1 MYDSRYEGMF
11 SAQKIKQA
19 QARMESARNLFDS
32 QWSEL
37 ADLVLPTQSG
47 QFYGQSRQQ
56 GSSQTNRQYDEY
68 ASQALQDGVS
78 TFEGLTMPRGQK
90 WQRFRAMPDQLMESV
105 EVQQWFERQVNL
117 VFSMRNDP
125 KSGFTTNV
133 HTSSEGLMGFGNQS
147 MWVDKRFDA
156 FGRFEGLSYE
166 SEHIGGVWV
175 ERDARGNI
183 FRIHRKITLTAEQA
197 KDKWQDAAPDSVLN
211 ALKGPNPTPDRT
223 LDFLHVIER
232 NDAMI
237 AGRLDAWG
245 KPWKACYYCVTDS
258 DVFLVGGY
266 RTLRRIYSCFAR
278 SQNEAYGRGPAGLVL
293 PAIRASQVIMQDLVL
308 GTEMTVKPPLLAED
322 DDLDQAVIALGPFG
336 ITYGGLEMGRERLKT
351 FLGTIDLSG
360 AERLLD
366 RIHAVI
372 DKAFYRDLMQINREL
387 KTHISAARTLEEVS
401 EKGILLSP
409 LARQEQEWFSPV
421 LDVELDLL
429 GEQGFF
435 NDMPGQ
441 LRDYFANNGGVHVVY
456 DNNLS
461 RMQEANEAAGYLNT
475 ANQVGA
481 IAQFD
486 PGAVAVFI
494 REYPLEK
501 VIPGLGDVNGI
512 PAKWR
517 STDDEK
523 QQHDAEQ
530 RNEAILQRVLQ
541 AAPVLAQSAKDA
553 AQAGAVDGA

>member
-11 SAQKIKQA
+11 VAQKIKQA
-19 QARMESARNLFDS
+19 QARMETARNLFDW

-68 ASQALQDGVS
+68 ASQGLQDGVS

-90 WQRFRAMPDQLMESV
+90 WQRFRALPDQLMDSV
-105 EVQQWFERQVNL
+105 ENQQWFERKVNL
-117 VFSMRNDP
+117 VFAMRNDP

-133 HTSSEGLMGFGNQS
+133 HTSAESLLGFGNQS
-147 MWVDKRFDA
+147 MWVDKRFDH

-166 SEHIGGVWV
+166 SEHIGGVWF

-183 FRIHRKITLTAEQA
+183 YRIHRKIILTAEQA
-197 KDKWQDAAPDSVLN
+197 RDKWGEDAPQSVAK
-211 ALKGPNPTPDRT
+211 ALAGPNPTPDRK
-223 LDFLHVIER
+223 LEFLHVIER
-232 NDAMI
+232 NDGMRAD
-237 AGRLDAWG
+237 RLDAWG
-245 KPWKACYYCVTDS
+245 KPWKACYYCIADS

-278 SQNEAYGRGPAGLVL
+278 SQNEDYGRGPASLVL

-322 DDLDQAVIALGPFG
+322 DDLDEAVIALGPFG

-429 GEQGFF
+429 GEEGFMD
-435 NDMPGQ
+435 DMPGA
-441 LRDYFANNGGVHVVY
+441 LREYFAGNGGVHVVY
-456 DNNLS
+456 DNNLA

-486 PGAVAVFI
+486 PGAVAAFV

-517 STDDEK
+517 ATDDEK
-523 QQHDAEQ
+523 AQHDAEQ
-530 RNEAILQRVLQ
+530 RSEAIMQRVLQ

-553 AQAGAVDGA
+553 AAAGVTGGA